1 MRGRREDIT
10 VQQQEDIAAVGSLMV
25 RLAGAAAGGPAL
37 QALAGHL
44 SPHLMHL
51 LASLQNSHIRDCHM
65 VKPAVFAMVW
75 GRFPAKGQSSGVS
88 NSLKHML
95 FWLSACAAISVLWRC
110 NCWCLRTVC
119 CKIWLPTGQHGNM
132 SCKAHVCRHVT
143 DCNHKGHAVQP
154 LGLGKQ
160 GKVVFVCAAAV

>member
-1 MRGRREDIT
+1 MHDQPEHVTAGSIGIVHVLKGMRGRREDIT

-65 VKPAVFAMVW
+65 VKPAVIF
-75 GRFPAKGQSSGVS
+75 VS
-88 NSLKHML
+88 VRWIPCK
-95 FWLSACAAISVLWRC
+95 VTVR
-110 NCWCLRTVC
+110 WC
-119 CKIWLPTGQHGNM
+119 
-132 SCKAHVCRHVT
+132 
-143 DCNHKGHAVQP
+143 
-154 LGLGKQ
+154 
-160 GKVVFVCAAAV
+160 